1 MQIFCLQAEKM
12 HMKQLS
18 ALKKGE
24 VRLAVDSTEDLWYL
38 SQIIEKGD
46 LLKSK
51 TVRKVKIGGEEER
64 KQAVKKVSASIMI
77 SVEKVEFHEYSNM
90 LRVSGTILEA
100 PEDVPKGSYHTLSI
114 EEGTAFTITK
124 ENWLKYQTDWL
135 KEACAKKDYRILLC
149 ILDREEAIFA
159 LLKRQG
165 YKILSEIKGDVQ
177 KKGFDEKKP
186 SFYSELI
193 KLIQDYTER
202 HSIQKIIVASPAFWK
217 EELLKEIKNNKLKSM
232 ITQATCSSVSKNA
245 IEEVMKRPELK
256 EVLKQERFAK
266 EANKV
271 EELLVEISKNN
282 LAAYGVDE
290 VEKAISSGAVKE
302 LLITDSLIR
311 TRKNNGDFEKINM
324 LMREADKMKGEIMII
339 SSEHEG
345 GKKLD
350 GLGGIAALL
359 RFKMS
364 Y

>member
-1 MQIFCLQAEKM
+1 
-12 HMKQLS
+12 MKQLS
-18 ALKKGE
+18 PLRKGE
-24 VRLAVDSTEDLWYL
+24 IRLAVDSTEDLWYL

-51 TVRKVKIGGEEER
+51 TVRKIKIGGEEER
-64 KQAVKKVSASIMI
+64 RQAVKKVSASIRI

-100 PEDVPKGSYHTLSI
+100 PEDVQKGSYHTLTL

-124 ENWLKYQTDWL
+124 ENWLKYQIDWL
-135 KEACAKKDYRILLC
+135 KEACTRKDYRILLC
-149 ILDREEAIFA
+149 ILDREEAVFA

-177 KKGFDEKKP
+177 KKGYEEKKP

-193 KLIQDYTER
+193 KLIQDYVER

-217 EELLKEIKNNKLKSM
+217 EELFKEIKDEKIKSR
-232 ITQATCSSVSKNA
+232 ITQATCSSVGKNA
-245 IEEVMKRPELK
+245 VEEVIKRPELK
-256 EVLKQERFAK
+256 EVLKQERYVR

-271 EELLVEISKNN
+271 EELLAEISKNN
-282 LAAYGVDE
+282 LAAYGVNE
-290 VEKAISSGAVKE
+290 VEKAVYSGAVKE
-302 LLITDSLIR
+302 LLVTESLIR
-311 TRKNNGDFEKINM
+311 TRKDNGDFQRINT
-324 LMREADKMKGEIMII
+324 LMKETDRMKGEIMII
-339 SSEHEG
+339 SSGHEG

-350 GLGGIAALL
+350 GLGGIGALL
-359 RFKMS
+359 RFRMS